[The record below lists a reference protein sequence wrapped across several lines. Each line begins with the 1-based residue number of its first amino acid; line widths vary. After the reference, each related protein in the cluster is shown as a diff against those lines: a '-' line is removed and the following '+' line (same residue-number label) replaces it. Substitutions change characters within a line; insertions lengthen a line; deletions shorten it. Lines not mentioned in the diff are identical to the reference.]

1 MADMTSLLPQFVLER
16 IFIYT
21 SFKDLIRCSMVC
33 KKWYSLLSDEDSI
46 IWRAKFEDAG
56 TRHFRNS
63 KHLSELQT
71 FRSKALAYECAWN
84 GQDASKNIYIKDDC
98 LTLHRKP
105 VAQSSDGVR
114 GKTRFLRGQ
123 HYFVVIFQGPSFGSA
138 ALVGVCTKDAPM
150 QKDGYVPLLGNNE
163 HGWAWDLSQKK
174 LKHDGEI
181 IEESIVSMLTVMNVI
196 IN

>member
-1 MADMTSLLPQFVLER
+1 MVTCTYDNLNMEIDRYENWSSKCMRIKLNLMHNAVEEKYGSIPYQHSTER

-46 IWRAKFEDAG
+46 IWRANFEDAG

-105 VAQSSDGVR
+105 VAQSSDGIR
-114 GKTRFLRGQ
+114 GKTGFLRGQ
-123 HYFVVIFQGPSFGSA
+123 HYFVVIFQ
-138 ALVGVCTKDAPM
+138 
-150 QKDGYVPLLGNNE
+150 
-163 HGWAWDLSQKK
+163 
-174 LKHDGEI
+174 
-181 IEESIVSMLTVMNVI
+181 
-196 IN
+196 

>member
-1 MADMTSLLPQFVLER
+1 M
-16 IFIYT
+16 
-21 SFKDLIRCSMVC
+21 
-33 KKWYSLLSDEDSI
+33 
-46 IWRAKFEDAG
+46 
-56 TRHFRNS
+56 
-63 KHLSELQT
+63 
-71 FRSKALAYECAWN
+71 
-84 GQDASKNIYIKDDC
+84 
-98 LTLHRKP
+98 
-105 VAQSSDGVR
+105 AQSSDGVR
-114 GKTRFLRGQ
+114 GKTGFLRGQ

-181 IEESIVSMLTVMNVI
+181 IEESIVSMLIVMNVI